1 MQSATS
7 AGYEPKQLKLSSFR
21 SNPPKLTNKDKLPDY
36 SPTLPEPF
44 VQAVL
49 DILSKHGMIDMMQPD
64 LWEWVPS
71 SRLDE
76 IINSARDIIPIDS
89 PIIPTPVKEQG
100 NFTRSLFSEQKD
112 LSISSS
118 GQAPSLRTPGR
129 SIDGSIYPRG
139 DASSSSKMMKTTML
153 DLQTNIKIKVKNV
166 QKDITSDNSEISKV
180 IASAPKSNLPPRYLK
195 LVNQAI
201 ANDMIWYN
209 TKSLVTE
216 DRERRL
222 FRFQMDDLIKEKVK
236 SSHPYLYDK
245 AIKGDFPTILTRMM
259 STHQQSDPAH
269 AGGLMNKFFDGDTYA
284 KKHTEPLSVWFGRVS
299 KIISE
304 IERSGVDL
312 PNEVIRARVIHYL
325 KNDNRYNTLILEA
338 EENAL
343 TLQELIHKCYARATS
358 IKDIP
363 KAANAKATAN
373 EVNVDKPKRK
383 GRGKR
388 GKGFYTGP
396 ASSGKPCSDFRN
408 NGSCQYGDKCVHFH
422 GNPDPRLA
430 LRQSKNGATK
440 AHAAEATTS
449 TIDSESN
456 DNTLSKEESK
466 VSESTEETPETE
478 ATANAA
484 TSKNSK
490 DVRPSSKKTY
500 NIHQV
505 RRECAEYSQEG
516 HCKYG
521 DKCSFEHVGS
531 PSKKKATASFAAT
544 RTSSIKHSMFG
555 CHFTKLEMKVNA
567 QSIMCDNIDDKPS
580 LDFHQDF
587 HPATKSH

>member
-1 MQSATS
+1 MQSAPS
-7 AGYEPKQLKLSSFR
+7 AGYEPNKLKLSSFR

-71 SRLDE
+71 TRLDE
-76 IINSARDIIPIDS
+76 IINSAKDVIPMNS
-89 PIIPTPVKEQG
+89 PIVPTPVKDNG

-112 LSISSS
+112 LSITSSD
-118 GQAPSLRTPGR
+118 QAQFGTPGR
-129 SIDGSIYPRG
+129 SFDGSTYPKG
-139 DASSSSKMMKTTML
+139 DTSSGSSKMIKTTML
-153 DLQTNIKIKVKNV
+153 DLQQNIKLKVKNV
-166 QKDITSDNSEISKV
+166 QKDITSDNSEISQV

-201 ANDMIWYN
+201 ANDMVWYN

-259 STHQQSDPAH
+259 STHQLSDPAH

-284 KKHTEPLSVWFGRVS
+284 KKHTEPMTVWFGRVS

-312 PNEVIRARVIHYL
+312 PSEVIRARVIHYL
-325 KNDNRYNTLILEA
+325 KHDNRYNTLILEA

-343 TLQELIHKCYARATS
+343 SLQDLIHKCYARATS
-358 IKDIP
+358 INDIP
-363 KAANAKATAN
+363 KANSNKATAN

-383 GRGKR
+383 GKGKR
-388 GKGFYTGP
+388 GKGIYTGP
-396 ASSGKPCSDFRN
+396 ASSGKPCSAFRDT
-408 NGSCQYGDKCVHFH
+408 GSCSYGDKCVHFH
-422 GNPDPRLA
+422 GNPDPRIA
-430 LRQSKNGATK
+430 LRKSKNGATK

-449 TIDSESN
+449 TIDCESN
-456 DNTLSKEESK
+456 DIPSTEESN
-466 VSESTEETPETE
+466 VSESADAASETD
-478 ATANAA
+478 ATANVA

-500 NIHQV
+500 DTHQV
-505 RRECAEYSQEG
+505 RRECVEFTQEG

-521 DKCSFEHVGS
+521 DTCKFAHVGS
-531 PSKKKATASFAAT
+531 PSKKKATASFAVT
-544 RTSSIKHSMFG
+544 KPSSIKHSMFG
-555 CHFTKLEMKVNA
+555 CHFTKFEMEINA
-567 QSIMCDNIDDKPS
+567 QSIMCDNLDDKSPI
-580 LDFHQDF
+580 DFHQDF

>member
-89 PIIPTPVKEQG
+89 PIVPTPVKEQG

-153 DLQTNIKIKVKNV
+153 DLQTNIKIQVKNV

-245 AIKGDFPTILTRMM
+245 VIRGDFPTILTRMM
-259 STHQQSDPAH
+259 STHQKSDPAH
-269 AGGLMNKFFDGDTYA
+269 AGGLINY
-284 KKHTEPLSVWFGRVS
+284 E
-299 KIISE
+299 
-304 IERSGVDL
+304 
-312 PNEVIRARVIHYL
+312 
-325 KNDNRYNTLILEA
+325 
-338 EENAL
+338 
-343 TLQELIHKCYARATS
+343 
-358 IKDIP
+358 
-363 KAANAKATAN
+363 
-373 EVNVDKPKRK
+373 
-383 GRGKR
+383 
-388 GKGFYTGP
+388 
-396 ASSGKPCSDFRN
+396 
-408 NGSCQYGDKCVHFH
+408 
-422 GNPDPRLA
+422 
-430 LRQSKNGATK
+430 
-440 AHAAEATTS
+440 
-449 TIDSESN
+449 
-456 DNTLSKEESK
+456 
-466 VSESTEETPETE
+466 
-478 ATANAA
+478 
-484 TSKNSK
+484 
-490 DVRPSSKKTY
+490 
-500 NIHQV
+500 
-505 RRECAEYSQEG
+505 
-516 HCKYG
+516 
-521 DKCSFEHVGS
+521 
-531 PSKKKATASFAAT
+531 
-544 RTSSIKHSMFG
+544 
-555 CHFTKLEMKVNA
+555 
-567 QSIMCDNIDDKPS
+567 
-580 LDFHQDF
+580 
-587 HPATKSH
+587 